1 MNQIKKISH
10 KNKKYK
16 YIFCDINGL
25 INFFKSDILFVTNF
39 EKLLQDSRDENFK
52 YTEIINENI
61 NTYWLEKAQTY
72 YQIIWN
78 PSNLDL
84 ITIVRAKVLKKKD
97 NNTKECILSM
107 VNTNIQ
113 YRNLQF
119 CQKNIS
125 MLKKNLQSINP
136 IKPINKFILY
146 VIKDNIPG
154 IKCYEKCGFTI
165 IELIKNKKYLME
177 TKF

>member
-16 YIFCDINGL
+16 YIFCDIIGL
-25 INFFKSDILFVTNF
+25 INFFKSDKLFVTNF
-39 EKLLQDSRDENFK
+39 EKLLQDRRDENFK

-61 NTYWLEKAQTY
+61 KDYWLDKTQTY

-78 PSNLDL
+78 PANLDL
-84 ITIVRAKVLKKKD
+84 ITVVRAKLLKKD
-97 NNTKECILSM
+97 NTNQFILSM
-107 VNTNIQ
+107 VETNIQ

-146 VIKDNIPG
+146 VIKDNIPA

>member
-16 YIFCDINGL
+16 YIFCNIIGL
-25 INFFKSDILFVTNF
+25 INFFKSDRLFVTNF
-39 EKLLQDSRDENFK
+39 EKLLQDRRDENFK

-61 NTYWLEKAQTY
+61 QDYLLNKVQTY

-78 PSNLDL
+78 PANLDL
-84 ITIVRAKVLKKKD
+84 ITIVRAKLSKKD

-107 VNTNIQ
+107 VETNYQ

-125 MLKKNLQSINP
+125 MLKKNCQSIKP

-146 VIKDNIPG
+146 VIKDNIPA
-154 IKCYEKCGFTI
+154 IKCYEKCGFKI

-177 TKF
+177 TK

>member
-16 YIFCDINGL
+16 YIFCNIIGL
-25 INFFKSDILFVTNF
+25 INFFKSDRLFVTNF
-39 EKLLQDSRDENFK
+39 EKLLQDRRDENFK

-61 NTYWLEKAQTY
+61 QDYLLNKVQTY

-78 PSNLDL
+78 PANLDL
-84 ITIVRAKVLKKKD
+84 ITIVRAKLSKKD

-107 VNTNIQ
+107 VETNYQ

-125 MLKKNLQSINP
+125 MLKKNCQS

-146 VIKDNIPG
+146 VIKDNIPA
-154 IKCYEKCGFTI
+154 IKCYEKCGFKI

-177 TKF
+177 TK